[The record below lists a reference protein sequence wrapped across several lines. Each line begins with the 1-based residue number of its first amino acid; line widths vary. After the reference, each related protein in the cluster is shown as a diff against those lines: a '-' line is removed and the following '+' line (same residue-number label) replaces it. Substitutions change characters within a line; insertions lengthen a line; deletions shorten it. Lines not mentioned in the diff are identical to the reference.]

1 MASLVN
7 TRILILSDTHGD
19 ALKRI
24 VTTSADVAI
33 HCGDLTEESKLD
45 EFVAAIQ
52 LLKGIDAPLKL
63 VIAGNHDFTLDD
75 RAYER
80 HLAEADPSID
90 SDLMSRTYGEL
101 GAARR
106 LFEAADVRE
115 AGIVYLTEGTHSLT
129 LKNGAR
135 LTVYASP
142 YTASVS
148 TGWGSTYNPRDPA
161 QEHKWDIPET
171 VDIAVTHGP
180 AKGVLDYTD
189 SRTRAGSAS
198 LFAAIARAKPRVH
211 CFGHIHEAWG
221 AKKVTWRSELSEEPS
236 HFTDIDQDESEL
248 IESLATLRKGKF
260 DSEDDIARKTA
271 KRSEYEARG
280 SCGVSTEIRKG
291 EQTLFVNA
299 AFEGSEEGDQHLP
312 WLVELNLPKEIKNVE
327 SKKRRRP
334 SGSEAGEE
342 TSKYQ
347 RIMDGTAEE
356 NGRSGK

>member
-7 TRILILSDTHGD
+7 TRILMLSDTHGD
-19 ALKRI
+19 ALKRT
-24 VTTSADVAI
+24 VTTQADVAI

-45 EFVAAIQ
+45 EFTAAIQ

-75 RAYER
+75 RAFEGV
-80 HLAEADPSID
+80 LAQADPTID
-90 SDLMSRTYGEL
+90 SDLLTKTYGKL
-101 GAARR
+101 GDARR

-115 AGIVYLTEGTHSLT
+115 AGIVYLTEGSHSFT
-129 LKNGAR
+129 LKNGAK

-148 TGWGSTYNPRDPA
+148 TGWGFTYNPRDPA
-161 QEHKWDIPET
+161 QEHTWDIPEA
-171 VDIAVTHGP
+171 VDIAITHGP

-248 IESLATLRKGKF
+248 IASLATLRKGKF
-260 DSEDDIARKTA
+260 DSEDDIARKA
-271 KRSEYEARG
+271 SKRYEYEAQG
-280 SCGVSTEIRKG
+280 SCGTSTEIRKG

-299 AFEGSEEGDQHLP
+299 AIEGSEEGDQHLP
-312 WLVELNLPKEIKNVE
+312 WLVEIELPKEIKKVE
-327 SKKRRRP
+327 SKKRRRS
-334 SGSEAGEE
+334 SGSEAGEK

-347 RIMDGTAEE
+347 RIMTDTAKN
-356 NGRSGK
+356 NGSSGK

>member
-19 ALKRI
+19 ALKRT

-45 EFVAAIQ
+45 EFAAAIQ
-52 LLKGIDAPLKL
+52 LLKSIDAPLKL

-75 RAYER
+75 QAFER
-80 HLAEADPSID
+80 VLAEADPSID
-90 SDLMSRTYGEL
+90 SDLLTKTYGKL
-101 GAARR
+101 GDARR
-106 LFEAADVRE
+106 LFEAADVLE
-115 AGIVYLTEGTHSLT
+115 AGIVYLTEGTHSFT

-148 TGWGSTYNPRDPA
+148 TGWGFTYNPRDPA
-161 QEHKWDIPET
+161 QEHTWDIPET
-171 VDIAVTHGP
+171 VDIAITHGP

-198 LFAAIARAKPRVH
+198 LFAAIARAKPRMH

-221 AKKVTWRSELSEEPS
+221 AKKVTWRSEFSEEPS

-248 IESLATLRKGKF
+248 IESLSTLRKGKF
-260 DSEDDIARKTA
+260 DSEDDIARKA
-271 KRSEYEARG
+271 SKRTEYEARG
-280 SCGVSTEIRKG
+280 SCDASTGIRKG

-299 AFEGSEEGDQHLP
+299 AIEGAEEGDQHLP
-312 WLVELNLPKEIKNVE
+312 WLIDLELPKEIKNVE
-327 SKKRRRP
+327 SKKRRR
-334 SGSEAGEE
+334 SSSVGAGEKS
-342 TSKYQ
+342 SKHQ
-347 RIMDGTAEE
+347 RIKHDVVEDRGSKE
-356 NGRSGK
+356 